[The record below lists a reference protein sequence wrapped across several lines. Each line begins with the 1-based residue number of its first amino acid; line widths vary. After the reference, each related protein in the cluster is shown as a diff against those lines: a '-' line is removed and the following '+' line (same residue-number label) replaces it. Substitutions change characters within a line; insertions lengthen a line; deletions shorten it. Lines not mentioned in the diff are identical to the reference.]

1 MLFVCIG
8 SDPVEIRTAP
18 VIQVSMSLAV
28 SIDDFFN
35 IGDLIKNL
43 AFVLK
48 IDPKEIR
55 VVK

>member
-1 MLFVCIG
+1 M
-8 SDPVEIRTAP
+8 EIRTAP

-35 IGDLIKNL
+35 IGDLVKNL

>member
-1 MLFVCIG
+1 M
-8 SDPVEIRTAP
+8 EIRTAP

-28 SIDDFFN
+28 GIDDFFN